1 MRPALALAATLAL
14 LSAFLAR
21 PVLADLRDPADVAL
35 ESEAEVPDDTP
46 PPGAIAALPTTPII
60 GSAAVAA
67 PAIVPAIDPLALQA
81 LGALVVVLVVYAAGR
96 WGGALRRIPRV
107 YLPLVAAVLG
117 ALVQLGAQ
125 HLGWGDGD
133 VSTVRT
139 ALEGAMGAGASSAW
153 LWSASGPVRKRSTP
167 DDDLPAP
174 LTPAPV

>member
-21 PVLADLRDPADVAL
+21 PVLGQFGGGVATTA
-35 ESEAEVPDDTP
+35 SAPNAEVSDDTSVP
-46 PPGAIAALPTTPII
+46 AAVVV
-60 GSAAVAA
+60 VAA
-67 PAIVPAIDPLALQA
+67 PAVAPAIDPLALQA

-96 WGGALRRIPRV
+96 WGGALRRLPRV

-139 ALEGAMGAGASSAW
+139 ALEGAMGAGFSSAW
-153 LWSASGPVRKRSTP
+153 LWSASGPVRKRATP
-167 DDDLPAP
+167 DDDLPAS
-174 LTPAPV
+174 A